1 MELILASN
9 NKGKIA
15 EISALLPGLGLRSMR
30 EAGYTKP
37 IEEPFHTFRENA
49 LIKARTVYDFC
60 SIPVLADDS
69 GICVDALG
77 GSPGVFSARYA
88 GPDATDMANNDKLL
102 QELQHVADR
111 NAYYIAVLCLIVN
124 GKAHYFEGRCDGRI
138 AYEPKGSGGF
148 GYDPLFIPDG
158 YDRTFGEIDPD
169 IKSRISHRAKALA
182 ALKAS
187 GLLTAD

>member
-169 IKSRISHRAKALA
+169 IKSRIKALA